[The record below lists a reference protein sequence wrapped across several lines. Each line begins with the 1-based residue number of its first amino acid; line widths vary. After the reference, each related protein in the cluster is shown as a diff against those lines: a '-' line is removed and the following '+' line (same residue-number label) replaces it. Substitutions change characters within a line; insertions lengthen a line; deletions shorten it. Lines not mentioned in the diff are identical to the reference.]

1 MFFLVDCGD
10 SITGDIFKD
19 VKNSARVVWEVKD
32 NQRDNPANAKL
43 TKLATLKSKFKRL
56 KAAKSRKKNIRQL

>member
-19 VKNSARVVWEVKD
+19 VKNSARVVWEVKGKL
-32 NQRDNPANAKL
+32 RDNPANAKL
-43 TKLATLKSKFKRL
+43 TKLATVKSKFKRL
-56 KAAKSRKKNIRQL
+56 KAAKSRIKNIRQL